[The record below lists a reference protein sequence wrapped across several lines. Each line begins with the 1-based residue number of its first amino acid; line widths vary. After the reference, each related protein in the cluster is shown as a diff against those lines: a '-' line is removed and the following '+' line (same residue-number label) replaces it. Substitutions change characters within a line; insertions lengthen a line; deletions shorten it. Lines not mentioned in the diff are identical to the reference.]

1 MIPRT
6 LSFPVL
12 LLLLLSGCASL
23 MQTPDAPVAC
33 GLPHCSLTRVEGV
46 RVVTEDGERFLVHA
60 GSAMRVAVAALPGT
74 PTTGT
79 ANVDAVLAEWR
90 PRLAPVV
97 AWNQAP
103 QEAPGFVVRGLSGD
117 LRPPPGVYLQADPTK
132 VWLGTYLNPNT
143 GSTLV
148 LRAEAP
154 ASEWAQGWAVFG
166 PVVTRVA
173 LGYDF

>member
-12 LLLLLSGCASL
+12 LLFLLSGCASL

-74 PTTGT
+74 PETGT

-97 AWNQAP
+97 AWDQAP
-103 QEAPGFVVRGLSGD
+103 QEVPGFVVRGLSGD
-117 LRPPPGVYLQADPTK
+117 LRPPPASISKRTRRRSGLAPTSIRIPARPSSCALKLPLQSGRRD
-132 VWLGTYLNPNT
+132 
-143 GSTLV
+143 
-148 LRAEAP
+148 
-154 ASEWAQGWAVFG
+154 G
-166 PVVTRVA
+166 PCSD
-173 LGYDF
+173 LS